1 MRKAY
6 TDFSQL
12 SKGMFRKSDPV
23 EEVKPEPDTG
33 IGQRGTGTGDDVL
46 SYFGL
51 TGNGK
56 RGTARAGAVGVS
68 GASSAGADN
77 GRIEALEANVAALRA
92 ESAALGAA
100 NAEAERKSDNLEQQL
115 AAERQM
121 RASAETECDRLRGE
135 VQRLKNELEEALTA
149 PGTGNGERVTGI
161 GASVQEVHVQGLLA
175 PPATTEVFPGEVRE
189 HILAVLSEG
198 LEAAQSSERERR
210 AIVLEDV
217 LAANQPG
224 REHERRRRELKQ
236 IIKDT
241 GSFVDAR
248 TIAALEKI
256 GFKCVSGNK
265 HWKLDYAN
273 VRIPISKTPS
283 DRRGAQNTF
292 ACRRRR
298 SGCPTSEAR
307 SFCGAKVARG
317 RATDIANRCF

>member
-1 MRKAY
+1 MAKTY

-12 SKGMFRKSDPV
+12 SKGVFKKSEPV
-23 EEVKPEPDTG
+23 VEVKPQPEAGD
-33 IGQRGTGTGDDVL
+33 GQRGTGNGDDVL

-51 TGNGK
+51 VGNGK
-56 RGTARAGAVGVS
+56 RNRPLRGFATCGEANTPSGASAEGTARAGAVGVP
-68 GASSAGADN
+68 GASCARADN
-77 GRIEALEANVAALRA
+77 GRIQSLEANVAALRA

-100 NAEAERKSDNLEQQL
+100 KAEAERKSADLEQQL
-115 AAERQM
+115 AAGRLM
-121 RASAETECDRLRGE
+121 RASAEAERDRLRGE
-135 VQRLKNELEEALTA
+135 VLRLKNELEEVLTA
-149 PGTGNGERVTGI
+149 PGTQPVVSEPVRETQV
-161 GASVQEVHVQGLLA
+161 AGLLK
-175 PPATTEVFPGEVRE
+175 PPATAEVFPGEVRE

-210 AIVLEDV
+210 AAVLEDV
-217 LAANQPG
+217 LAANKPG
-224 REHERRRRELKQ
+224 SELERRRKELKQ

-283 DRRGAQNTF
+283 DRRGAQNT
-292 ACRRRR
+292 
-298 SGCPTSEAR
+298 
-307 SFCGAKVARG
+307 
-317 RATDIANRCF
+317 ATDIANRCF